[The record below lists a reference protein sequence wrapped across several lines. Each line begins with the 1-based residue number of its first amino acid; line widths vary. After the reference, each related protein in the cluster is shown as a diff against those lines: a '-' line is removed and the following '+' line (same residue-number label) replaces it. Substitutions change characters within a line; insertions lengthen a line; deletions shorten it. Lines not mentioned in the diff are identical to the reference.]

1 MNTIKIVDDFEREF
15 GDLIWSHSFDYQ
27 ISESDL
33 RKAHHIFNENIFESK
48 LDESLNIVI
57 VPYNGQRGKGSFRF
71 GDPSGK
77 GIELKQDFKFV
88 QNSNDNFFKTICVLA
103 HEMIHQY
110 DFNFGPWSK
119 SVDRL
124 KLKTDLVNKKQ
135 YIGDYEIHDNP
146 LFDHYMKLIN
156 SYGFNVQKLYSLK
169 DKTFM
174 KKIIEAIE
182 VDDYDF
188 FEQIDE
194 VEHDD
199 KPMSINQ
206 AKTMYN
212 SLKSDDDINMVVKP
226 NGAWMIEV
234 F

>member
-1 MNTIKIVDDFEREF
+1 MSSIKIVNDFEKEF
-15 GDLIWSHSFDYQ
+15 GDLIWSHDFDYQ
-27 ISESDL
+27 ISKADL
-33 RKAHHIFNENIFESK
+33 RKAHHIFNKNIFESK
-48 LDESLNIVI
+48 LDETLPIVV

-88 QNSNDNFFKTICVLA
+88 KNSDDNFFKTICVLA

-146 LFDHYMKLIN
+146 FFDHYMKLIN

-174 KKIIEAIE
+174 KKIIEATEI
-182 VDDYDF
+182 DDYDF
-188 FEQIDE
+188 FEQINE
-194 VEHDD
+194 VEHDN

-206 AKTMYN
+206 AKAMYN
-212 SLKSDDDINMVVKP
+212 SLKSDDDINMVVKS

>member
-1 MNTIKIVDDFEREF
+1 
-15 GDLIWSHSFDYQ
+15 
-27 ISESDL
+27 
-33 RKAHHIFNENIFESK
+33 
-48 LDESLNIVI
+48 
-57 VPYNGQRGKGSFRF
+57 
-71 GDPSGK
+71 
-77 GIELKQDFKFV
+77 
-88 QNSNDNFFKTICVLA
+88 
-103 HEMIHQY
+103 MIHQY
-110 DFNFGPWSK
+110 DFNFSPWSK

-135 YIGDYEIHDNP
+135 YIGDYEIYDNP
-146 LFDHYMKLIN
+146 FFDHYMKLIN

-174 KKIIEAIE
+174 KKIIEATE

-188 FEQIDE
+188 FEHLDE
-194 VEHDD
+194 VEHVD
-199 KPMSINQ
+199 KPMSLNQ

-212 SLKSDDDINMVVKP
+212 SLKSDDNINMVVKP